1 MRGGQSRV
9 SFLSIF
15 ALVEEYIP
23 IELILS
29 QIHPLSIKGSKDM
42 AVRYLQNSGVEL
54 MIVGGHIILMASVME
69 VNLNKRMMA
78 FAHFFF

>member
-1 MRGGQSRV
+1 MHKYNQ
-9 SFLSIF
+9 
-15 ALVEEYIP
+15 YIP

-54 MIVGGHIILMASVME
+54 MIVGGHIILMAPVME